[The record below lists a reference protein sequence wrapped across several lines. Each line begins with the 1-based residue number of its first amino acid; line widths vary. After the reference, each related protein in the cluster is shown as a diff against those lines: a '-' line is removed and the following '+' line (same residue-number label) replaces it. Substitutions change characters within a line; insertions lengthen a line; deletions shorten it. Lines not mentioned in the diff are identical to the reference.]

1 MPDMLVRL
9 YALPDPA
16 PYDARAAASGIAVRR
31 MEAWD
36 RDIVRRF
43 VREQFSDNWAAEVE
57 FAFSNGHPITG
68 FVAVKDGDI
77 IGFAAYECSRRG
89 FFGPTGVREDLRN
102 SGAGALLLMR
112 CLESMREMGY
122 AYAIIGGVG
131 RPRSTRRC
139 VAPRSSRAAIPACT
153 RRSTPRPGRRP
164 RVSSAPS
171 STRLPC
177 YHGA

>member
-9 YALPDPA
+9 YGLPDPS
-16 PYDARAAASGIAVRR
+16 PYDARVAASGIAVRR
-31 MEAWD
+31 MEPWD
-36 RDIVRRF
+36 RDMVRRF

-89 FFGPTGVREDLRN
+89 FFGPTGVREDLRG
-102 SGAGALLLMR
+102 SGAGAALLMR
-112 CLESMREMGY
+112 CLEGMREMGY

-131 RPRSTRRC
+131 PAGFYEKVCGATVIEGSDPGVYGALYAEARAK
-139 VAPRSSRAAIPACT
+139 APRQQRT
-153 RRSTPRPGRRP
+153 
-164 RVSSAPS
+164 
-171 STRLPC
+171 
-177 YHGA
+177 

>member
-16 PYDARAAASGIAVRR
+16 PYGARAAASGIAVRR

-131 RPRSTRRC
+131 PTAFYEKVCGATVIEGSDPGVYAALYAEARAK
-139 VAPRSSRAAIPACT
+139 APRQQRT
-153 RRSTPRPGRRP
+153 
-164 RVSSAPS
+164 
-171 STRLPC
+171 
-177 YHGA
+177 